1 MIENNN
7 TYIYKTKII
16 TKTYEK
22 EITEIENK
30 IINIQQNEIDKFLIT
45 DLTDYE
51 NKKYTSINFSIYF
64 YNIQYFY

>member
-51 NKKYTSINFSIYF
+51 NKKEKE
-64 YNIQYFY
+64 